1 MPEDERKE
9 FFLMKSCKHLSQFLN
24 DEFLAKYKKFLELV
38 KMYAGNIYML
48 SIIRPFCPEICF
60 YSLSNIP
67 IGNIQTFSDKKL
79 CIKT

>member
-9 FFLMKSCKHLSQFLN
+9 FFLMKSSKHLSQFLN
-24 DEFLAKYKKFLELV
+24 DKFLAKYKKFLELV
-38 KMYAGNIYML
+38 KKYAGNIYML

-67 IGNIQTFSDKKL
+67 IEIFRHFQKKNYA
-79 CIKT
+79 